1 MATNS
6 QYLNGQLS
14 DAQIE
19 QLIQSL
25 RGIKPV
31 ENDILDAEKTV
42 NKEKMAS
49 YAEILKDD
57 GKENENTNT
66 NINTKSNSSMKPAR
80 SLWLTNVEIY
90 KAIGVRVPSQCI
102 KGIQRIRDMW
112 RIYMDNEEDR
122 LSLLV
127 QGLVLRGRQIP
138 LHSQNPY
145 NPGRTQPDTI
155 RIKVKNV
162 PLSADDGQIHRAL
175 TLEGCEIQGLF
186 RERLRVDGK
195 LTNCETSD
203 RLIIS
208 KTLKNPI
215 P

>member
-31 ENDILDAEKTV
+31 ENDILDEEKTV

-66 NINTKSNSSMKPAR
+66 KSNSSSEKVKPVFLKDEDVFGSSMKSAR
-80 SLWLTNVEIY
+80 SLWLTNVAIY

-112 RIYMDNEEDR
+112 CIYMDNEEDR

-138 LHSQNPY
+138 F
-145 NPGRTQPDTI
+145 
-155 RIKVKNV
+155 
-162 PLSADDGQIHRAL
+162 IHK
-175 TLEGCEIQGLF
+175 IH
-186 RERLRVDGK
+186 
-195 LTNCETSD
+195 
-203 RLIIS
+203 IILVEHNQ
-208 KTLKNPI
+208 TP
-215 P
+215 